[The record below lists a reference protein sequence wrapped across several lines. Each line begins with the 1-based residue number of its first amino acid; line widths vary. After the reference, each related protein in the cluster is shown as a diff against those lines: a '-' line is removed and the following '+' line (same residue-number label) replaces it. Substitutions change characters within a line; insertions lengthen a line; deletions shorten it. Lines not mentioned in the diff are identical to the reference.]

1 MTEQPDVLDLARD
14 AVAALDAGDAARLAA
29 MVTDDV
35 YLRLGSQE
43 PILSKEAFIASVE
56 ASVASIAGTR
66 HEILAAWDVGAAVV
80 LEMTVHYR
88 RHDGSEIALPCCNI
102 FRFSG
107 GRIADYRM
115 YMDIAPV
122 YTG

>member
-1 MTEQPDVLDLARD
+1 MTAQSNVLELARD
-14 AVAALDAGDAARLAA
+14 AAAALDAGDAARLAA

-35 YLRLGSQE
+35 FLRLGSQE
-43 PILSKEAFIASVE
+43 PILGKEAFIASAE

-66 HEILAAWDVGAAVV
+66 HELLAAWDVGETAV

-107 GRIADYRM
+107 DQIADYRV

-122 YTG
+122 YAA